1 MKKLTSLFFDLILT
15 IMPISSSYGQL
26 NYLVL
31 ANDRYC
37 TTSECDV
44 VLRQYTGLI
53 TAWRLSIRC
62 FTLVAGEAGI
72 HGKVRAYI
80 AVHCALHLNK

>member
-1 MKKLTSLFFDLILT
+1 MKKLTFFFFVLILT

-62 FTLVAGEAGI
+62 FDSSGWASWHTWEGTGVYSGTLCVTFE
-72 HGKVRAYI
+72 
-80 AVHCALHLNK
+80 